1 VSAFALCARLVHVRA
16 ASDMLQA
23 STPFAIRDENDVKT
37 GARTGKRGGLGGIGH
52 GGGGLLD
59 STPLKA
65 TTLTST
71 TNAKSTRKALGDLS
85 SSQVNTR
92 LATPGH
98 NLGGKLHLK
107 EAPTVFVL
115 GTSSSIKPQKPNS
128 AILPIAETAK
138 AAATSTTAA
147 AAATADVEDMLCSH
161 VHTDEDAYD
170 YVMRKA
176 AKIKFTLSPP
186 ACDTLRE
193 AHIDDEW
200 HVPGLP
206 AESDW
211 CGGEADELQPPE
223 LDCELPDDSI

>member
-1 VSAFALCARLVHVRA
+1 
-16 ASDMLQA
+16 MLQA

-37 GARTGKRGGLGGIGH
+37 GARTGKRGGLGGVGL
-52 GGGGLLD
+52 GGGGLVD

-98 NLGGKLHLK
+98 SLGGKPQLK
-107 EAPTVFVL
+107 EAPSVFVL
-115 GTSSSIKPQKPNS
+115 GTSSSIKPQKVNS
-128 AILPIAETAK
+128 AIVPFAETATV
-138 AAATSTTAA
+138 AATSTTT
-147 AAATADVEDMLCSH
+147 TAVGASDVEDMLCSH
-161 VHTDEDAYD
+161 VHKDEDAYD

-193 AHIDDEW
+193 VHVDDEW
-200 HVPGLP
+200 QVS
-206 AESDW
+206 AVESDL